1 MDRPDAGEQ
10 KPYYFSVSRFS
21 EKTGTSLHV
30 FIIYAP
36 VYLTVGISWKKTPE
50 FCMYRIENLTT

>member
-1 MDRPDAGEQ
+1 MQ
-10 KPYYFSVSRFS
+10 LISVPRLS
-21 EKTGTSLHV
+21 EKTGTFLHV

-36 VYLTVGISWKKTPE
+36 VSLTVGISWKKMPA